1 MGVQLA
7 AQRIVPVA
15 RQGGSDETR
24 TARLHAVTEVLRLFQ
39 DLERALDV
47 TADGELAR
55 LITASR
61 AGERALGR
69 WAVRL
74 DALRSMKRRVE
85 SGIIEP
91 LGWTGTQAGPPR
103 SGWTL
108 RAPTTLPFAW
118 EAAAFLVGFV
128 VSLFCWT

>member
-24 TARLHAVTEVLRLFQ
+24 TARLQAVTEVLRLFQ
-39 DLERALDV
+39 DL
-47 TADGELAR
+47 
-55 LITASR
+55 
-61 AGERALGR
+61 ERALGR